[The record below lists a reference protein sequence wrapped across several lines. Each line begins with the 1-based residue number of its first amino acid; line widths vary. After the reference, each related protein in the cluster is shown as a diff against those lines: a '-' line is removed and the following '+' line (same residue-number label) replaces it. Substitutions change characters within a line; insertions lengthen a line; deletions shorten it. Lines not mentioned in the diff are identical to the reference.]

1 MVLTAGAKV
10 GPYEIAAPLGVGGMA
25 EVYRAKDTRLERA
38 VAIKIL
44 PAAFSA
50 DIDRLHR
57 FEQEARAASALNH
70 PNFVTIYELGRDGSS
85 HYTAM
90 DLVQGQTLRELL
102 ISGSLSMRKVI
113 DIAAQ
118 VADGLTKAHEAGIT
132 HRDLKPENLMVS
144 PEGVVKILDFGLAKL
159 AAQPANSSTATVFET
174 QPGLVVGTVE
184 YMSPEQAGGQPL
196 DFRSDQFSF
205 GLVLYEMVTGKRA
218 FKRR

>member
-50 DIDRLHR
+50 DSDRLHR

-70 PNFVTIYELGRDGSS
+70 PNIVTIYELGRDGSS
-85 HYTAM
+85 HYIAM
-90 DLVQGQTLRELL
+90 ELVEGQTLRVLL
-102 ISGSLSMRKVI
+102 GSGLLPMRKVI
-113 DIAAQ
+113 EIAAQ
-118 VADGLTKAHEAGIT
+118 VAEGLTKAHEAGIT
-132 HRDLKPENLMVS
+132 HRDLKPENLMLS
-144 PEGVVKILDFGLAKL
+144 HDGFVKILDFGLAKH
-159 AAQPANSSTATVFET
+159 AASSAEHPDVTSASLTGIGQV
-174 QPGLVVGTVE
+174 LGTLG
-184 YMSPEQAGGQPL
+184 YMSPEQANGERL

-205 GLVLYEMVTGKRA
+205 GLVLYEMVTG
-218 FKRR
+218 